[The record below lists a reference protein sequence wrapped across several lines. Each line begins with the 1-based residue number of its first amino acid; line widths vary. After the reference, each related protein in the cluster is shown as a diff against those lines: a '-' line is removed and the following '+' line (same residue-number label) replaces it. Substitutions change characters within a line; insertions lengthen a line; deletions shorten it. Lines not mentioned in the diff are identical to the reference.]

1 MQDSC
6 FPVGVSFSD
15 LMLNAQ
21 SITISTYMKNMIMC
35 DMCYLL
41 IRRVASDLKCS
52 SESNDEVEST
62 DLLNDTFRNDV

>member
-1 MQDSC
+1 
-6 FPVGVSFSD
+6 
-15 LMLNAQ
+15 
-21 SITISTYMKNMIMC
+21 MKNMIMC

-41 IRRVASDLKCS
+41 IRRVTSDLKCS